1 MVTYKYIEMKSSIMT
16 TTIQIKE
23 DVKSILTQM
32 KLFERETY
40 NDVLERLIEDV
51 QELNKETKKEI
62 ESAIKEIKSGKYI
75 THEELAKEMEF

>member
-1 MVTYKYIEMKSSIMT
+1 MV

-23 DVKSILTQM
+23 ETTSILNQM

-51 QELNKETKKEI
+51 HGLNEETKREI
-62 ESAIKEIKSGKYI
+62 ESAVNEIKNGRYTIHEKLA
-75 THEELAKEMEF
+75 EELGF

>member
-1 MVTYKYIEMKSSIMT
+1 MV
-16 TTIQIKE
+16 TTIQIKD

-51 QELNKETKKEI
+51 QELNKDTKKEI
-62 ESAIKEIKSGKYI
+62 ESAIKEIKSGRYI
-75 THEELAKEMEF
+75 THEELGKEMGF

>member
-1 MVTYKYIEMKSSIMT
+1 MV

-23 DVKSILTQM
+23 DTKSILTQM

-51 QELNKETKKEI
+51 HELNDETKKEI
-62 ESAIKEIKSGKYI
+62 ESAINEIKSGKYI
-75 THEELAKEMEF
+75 THEKLAEEMRFR

>member
-1 MVTYKYIEMKSSIMT
+1 MKEKSTVIV

-23 DVKSILTQM
+23 DTKSILTQM

-51 QELNKETKKEI
+51 HELNTETKKEI
-62 ESAIKEIKSGKYI
+62 ESAINEIKSGKYI
-75 THEELAKEMEF
+75 THEKLAEEMGF

>member
-1 MVTYKYIEMKSSIMT
+1 MV

-23 DVKSILTQM
+23 DTKSILTQM

-51 QELNKETKKEI
+51 HELNDETKKEI
-62 ESAIKEIKSGKYI
+62 ESAINEIKSGKYI
-75 THEELAKEMEF
+75 THEKLAEEMGF

>member
-1 MVTYKYIEMKSSIMT
+1 MV

-23 DVKSILTQM
+23 DIKSILTQM

-51 QELNKETKKEI
+51 HELNDETKKEI
-62 ESAIKEIKSGKYI
+62 ESAINEIKSGKYI
-75 THEELAKEMEF
+75 THEKLAEEMGF